1 MNDINKTPV
10 DILVEKG
17 YDDVI
22 VFSNPDYTD
31 ALIGLTDTN
40 QAVYDY
46 DKMIEWLI
54 KHENMDIEDA
64 ADFISYNSSFYCGKY
79 YPVIYYESYE
89 KELEDLDDYTEI
101 VFTRIE
107 NLPNK
112 TN

>member
-1 MNDINKTPV
+1 MNNKTPE

-22 VFSNPDYTD
+22 VFCNPNYTT

-46 DKMIEWLI
+46 DLMVEWLMTD
-54 KHENMDIEDA
+54 ENMDYEEA
-64 ADFISYNSSFYCGKY
+64 ADFISYNSSYYFGEK
-79 YPVIYYESYE
+79 YPVIYYDMDLYDYDDLEEDE
-89 KELEDLDDYTEI
+89 KI

-107 NLPNK
+107 DLPDLN
-112 TN
+112 